1 MLKLGGVFDPQVH
14 KALDVEIARLASGAK
29 EKAHAQGE
37 EGKEGGVCDENNP
50 VLDVGS
56 NLGTLALYAAA
67 AHGCHVHAF
76 EIQPDVECRLRMSA
90 RRNAATRHRVVV
102 HRSAVHSTPVLKM
115 TFPATGANPGGA
127 VQVESSPP
135 CVA

>member
-1 MLKLGGVFDPQVH
+1 MASQTLLLTYVLFVFLVVAH
-14 KALDVEIARLASGAK
+14 TLEEIACDIFSFTTPWGQQVGRSRYLLAATGLSA
-29 EKAHAQGE
+29 
-37 EGKEGGVCDENNP
+37 
-50 VLDVGS
+50 L